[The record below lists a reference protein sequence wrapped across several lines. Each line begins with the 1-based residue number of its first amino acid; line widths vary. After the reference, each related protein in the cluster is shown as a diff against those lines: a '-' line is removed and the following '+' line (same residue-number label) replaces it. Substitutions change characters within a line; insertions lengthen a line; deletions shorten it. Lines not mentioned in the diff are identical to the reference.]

1 MFYGVIFLQAISIVI
16 LYCELLYIFSK
27 WSSKRHSFLLMMILA
42 ALVNNVGYL
51 VEIISDNM
59 EKSLFGT
66 KLSYIGKAYIPLIL
80 LFFTLDFCR
89 IAIPRWLS
97 YVLVVLHTGV
107 WVLVMTCD

>member
-16 LYCELLYIFSK
+16 LFCELLYIFSK

-66 KLSYIGKAYIPLIL
+66 KLSKVYPMSRTFSFLFFQNFPTYIP
-80 LFFTLDFCR
+80 
-89 IAIPRWLS
+89 
-97 YVLVVLHTGV
+97 G
-107 WVLVMTCD
+107 